1 MFSATD
7 FLLLFFYGAIGGLLS
22 GMLGIGGGIIYVIVL
37 NTFLEKYGLKGE
49 ELVKFVL
56 SNSIAA
62 TFFAGVSGTIKQRKS
77 GNFFPREILVTGS
90 AGITS
95 ALAVTYSIVHWDWY
109 SKEIFSLFFMAI
121 LLIMA
126 INMLATRNKNNTI
139 QANQS
144 AEEHKPF
151 FGKSIYGFLAAGFA
165 TGAVSSLT
173 GLGGGVVL
181 IPLLA
186 LLGIDMKKAAS

>member
-126 INMLATRNKNNTI
+126 INMLATRNKNN
-139 QANQS
+139 
-144 AEEHKPF
+144 
-151 FGKSIYGFLAAGFA
+151 
-165 TGAVSSLT
+165 
-173 GLGGGVVL
+173 
-181 IPLLA
+181 
-186 LLGIDMKKAAS
+186 